1 MGYRIA
7 EEASKRRHVVTLI
20 SGPTTIRPPRVK
32 RFVSV
37 ENSSDLLKALK
48 KEIKNADCLI
58 MCAAVSDFKAK
69 HLIRKKIKKKKT
81 LSLKLVSNK
90 DILSQLSRYK
100 KNKVFAGFSLETE
113 DLVERSFSKLKNKH
127 LDFIVANRLTKRH
140 NIFGDNRLDAYII
153 DKSGY
158 ATQIKRK
165 KKSFIARVLLDKI
178 EKLWYLEYTNG
189 RRL

>member
-1 MGYRIA
+1 MGYKIA

-20 SGPTTIRPPRVK
+20 SGPATIKPPRVK
-32 RFVSV
+32 RFISI
-37 ENSSDLLKALK
+37 EKASDLLKALK

-58 MCAAVSDFKAK
+58 MCAAVSDFRAK
-69 HLIRKKIKKKKT
+69 YLIRKKIKKKKT

-90 DILSQLSRYK
+90 DILSQLSKYK
-100 KNKVFAGFSLETE
+100 KNKVFVGFSLETE
-113 DLVERSFSKLKNKH
+113 DLLKRSFLKLKNKH
-127 LDFIVANRLTKRH
+127 LDLIVANRLTKRH
-140 NIFGDNRLDAYII
+140 NVFGDNRLGAYII

-158 ATQIKRK
+158 IAQIKNK
-165 KKSFIARVLLDKI
+165 KKDFIARVLLDKI